1 MIRQTISCDMC
12 GAEKRATNHWY
23 VALERDGELRLGTWA
38 ALGKRRARAR
48 HLCGQK
54 CLHKLVDDFFVTRAM
69 GVRAVVEE
77 ELQTAMDSVEIV
89 PKATLQ
95 FDSDFGEYE
104 SSARLIPT
112 PEKPSSVNMDATKP
126 ASKPVTARQ
135 TLENGSQKS
144 FANRTVPVAP
154 QPVQLRTSE
163 TSEPQSSVAA
173 KPTASMNVRADE
185 ISSEKR
191 RSEAWRREQ
200 ARESQLAA
208 KTARKSEGARST
220 ANRIEARL
228 HPILRPSALEA

>member
-23 VALERDGELRLGTWA
+23 VALERDGELGLGTWA

-77 ELQTAMDSVEIV
+77 ELQTAMDPVEIA

-95 FDSDFGEYE
+95 FDADFGEYE

-112 PEKPSSVNMDATKP
+112 REKPSSVNMDVTKP
-126 ASKPVTARQ
+126 ASKPVTAGQ
-135 TLENGSQKS
+135 TLDNGLQKS
-144 FANRTVPVAP
+144 FATRTVPAAP
-154 QPVQLRTSE
+154 PAMELRTSE
-163 TSEPQSSVAA
+163 IPESPGNVAA
-173 KPTASMNVRADE
+173 RPAAGSSIRAGE
-185 ISSEKR
+185 NSGEKR

-200 ARESQLAA
+200 AREAQLAA
-208 KTARKSEGARST
+208 KTARRPEGTRST
-220 ANRIEARL
+220 PNRIEARL